1 MDRKSTI
8 LNEGFFDKIK
18 KLFGFSTSDQKKLD
32 KDTAKKVNSI
42 ISDLNKD
49 VVEFEKLA
57 QSMYDDM
64 GIKKKVNIRK
74 YKIQDLIKK

>member
-32 KDTAKKVNSI
+32 KDTIKKVNSI

-49 VVEFEKLA
+49 VVEFEKIA

-64 GIKKKVNIRK
+64 GIKKKGNVGR